1 MPGEPV
7 FEVEFHDGNITVW
20 TIVPVPD
27 VGQEDADP
35 VRKQLDTYQY
45 RDLPIEDI
53 DISDFRGFVPGSQGS
68 ASIAMRVGTVELR
81 ADESAPE

>member
-1 MPGEPV
+1 M

-45 RDLPIEDI
+45 RDLPIEDVQ
-53 DISDFRGFVPGSQGS
+53 ISDFRGFVAGSQGS
-68 ASIAMRVGTVELR
+68 ASIAMRVGHVELQ
-81 ADESAPE
+81 ADDSTAE